1 MVWLEFVKFDSGF
14 KQGFAVFDVAGMD
27 GGNVGRLEGVG
38 QDGNVHAVVNQL
50 FYGLNAR
57 FCGYKIRGDKVNA
70 FFWLLEGI
78 LQAFGNRRFVPVA
91 V

>member
-1 MVWLEFVKFDSGF
+1 MVGLELVKFDPGF
-14 KQGFAVFDVAGMD
+14 KQGLAVFDVAGMD
-27 GGNVGRLEGVG
+27 GGNVGRLEGIG

-50 FYGLNAR
+50 FYGFNTR

-70 FFWLLEGI
+70 FLWLLEGV